1 LGTNSFATTMPLLIC
16 DPRKNLSSGQYF
28 NPACF
33 TPATNGQNGDLI
45 WPYIKGPAFFNSDLA
60 IYKDFA
66 FKEHHKIEVR
76 FSAFNF
82 LNHPLKQ
89 FGIAG
94 NGDINLNFS
103 LPSSSNC
110 GNQPF
115 PCGVSPT
122 NLNTVTTGV
131 PLNKNQVPRV
141 IEFALKYM
149 F

>member
-1 LGTNSFATTMPLLIC
+1 MCS
-16 DPRKNLSSGQYF
+16 
-28 NPACF
+28 
-33 TPATNGQNGDLI
+33 
-45 WPYIKGPAFFNSDLA
+45 SDLV
-60 IYKDFA
+60 
-66 FKEHHKIEVR
+66 FKEHHKVEFR
-76 FSAFNF
+76 FSVFNF